1 MENVPVPQPLPDRLT
16 GGSTD
21 RLLSGLF
28 RESPLPM
35 LLVDVRSRRITRVNH
50 ALNRLLGFDAGELE
64 GRALRELDTGD
75 STDLEEHLL
84 LAVAC
89 GDDQPRE
96 RRWHGADGDAV
107 PVELRAARLHGDQG
121 TILALYV
128 RDLRV
133 DEKEDE
139 VEAAAERAN
148 ARQLLARKHEAVG
161 RLASGLAR
169 EFGAVLDH
177 IARTAEDLRGTGA
190 SPGPEAGSLESL
202 LEAGEKAR
210 RLVAELLAFTG
221 QQQTEARTVSLNQVV
236 LDTEESLR
244 DLLPHDIGLMVRPG
258 PETGG
263 VSADP
268 VHLQEILA
276 RLVER
281 ARVAM
286 PDGGYVVVAT
296 EEVELDADFVAQHPS
311 TQPGPHAVL
320 TVTDTGTALDEEAQ
334 SRIFEPFF
342 SSQEMGQGSG
352 LGLATAYGLVKRN
365 GGTIW
370 VTSRPGM
377 GTTFRV
383 YLPRVG
389 GSTAPAA

>member
-1 MENVPVPQPLPDRLT
+1 
-16 GGSTD
+16 
-21 RLLSGLF
+21 
-28 RESPLPM
+28 M
-35 LLVDVRSRRITRVNH
+35 LLVDARSRRITRANH
-50 ALNRLLGFDAGELE
+50 ALTRLLGVDAGELE
-64 GRALRELDTGD
+64 GRALGELDTGD
-75 STDLEEHLL
+75 ATDLEEHLL

-89 GDDQPRE
+89 GDDQPRV
-96 RRWHGADGDAV
+96 RRWHGAGGEAV

-128 RDLRV
+128 RDLRAGE
-133 DEKEDE
+133 EKGD
-139 VEAAAERAN
+139 AAAESER

-177 IARTAEDLRGTGA
+177 IARTAQELGGQGA
-190 SPGPEAGSLESL
+190 GAGPVADGVASL
-202 LEAGEKAR
+202 LESGEKAR
-210 RLVAELLAFTG
+210 RLVRELLAFTG
-221 QQQTEARTVSLNQVV
+221 QQQAEARTVSLNEVV
-236 LDTEESLR
+236 ASAEESLR

-268 VHLQEILA
+268 EHLQEILA

-286 PDGGYVVVAT
+286 PEGGYVVVAT
-296 EEVELDADFVAQHPS
+296 EEVELDAEFVARHPS

-320 TVTDTGTALDEEAQ
+320 TVTDTGAAMDEEAQ

-342 SSQEMGQGSG
+342 SSQELGQGSG

-370 VTSRPGM
+370 VTSRPGV

-389 GSTAPAA
+389 GGPAPVA